1 MKDNVIASNGEPR
14 SDLIRVVVGAAGRY
28 DSGWMPTSIKDL
40 NILLRD
46 DWERHFRA
54 DSIDAI
60 LAEHVLEH
68 LTPDDALI
76 ALSNC
81 YKFLKPNGY
90 LRLAVPDGFHPD
102 KHYIDY
108 VKVNGSGPGSDDH
121 KVLYTYKTLQKL
133 LEKAGFSIKF
143 LEYFDED
150 GKFHF
155 SEWSTEKG
163 TIHRSKSLDP
173 RNKNGVLA
181 YTSIIVDVYKYIK

>member
-1 MKDNVIASNGEPR
+1 MKDNVIVSNGEPR

-68 LTPDDALI
+68 LTPDDASI

-81 YKFLKPNGY
+81 YKFLKPGGY

-102 KHYIDY
+102 ACYIEY

-121 KVLYTYKTLQKL
+121 KVLYTYKTLQEL
-133 LEKAGFSIKF
+133 LERAGFMVKF
-143 LEYFDED
+143 LEFFDEN

-155 SEWSTEKG
+155 FEWSTAEG
-163 TIHRSKSLDP
+163 TIHRSKNLDP
-173 RNKNGVLA
+173 RNKSGLLA
-181 YTSIIVDVYKYIK
+181 YTSIIVDAYRR